1 MFKAL
6 TWEDIYC
13 LILTAI
19 VSALIFKLIEQY
31 KKKTLE
37 WQRKFIVGKRIND
50 ENSGSVT
57 YWMVTATS
65 VFIYVFLTSE
75 TLTFFHLSSGLIG
88 VIIGLLVVSGLIYFF
103 RRNDFPKTLCYTTVP
118 LMIWHFFNL
127 FY

>member
-1 MFKAL
+1 MFKAP
-6 TWEDIYC
+6 TWEDILC
-13 LILTAI
+13 IILTAI
-19 VSALIFKLIEQY
+19 VSILIFKLIEQY

-57 YWMVTATS
+57 YWIVTATS

-88 VIIGLLVVSGLIYFF
+88 VIIFLLVPSGLIYFF
-103 RRNDFPKTLCYTTVP
+103 RRNDFPKTLCYITVP